1 VRSIYIDRGECLAS
15 PIGAI
20 IDNGTRSGELVASST
35 MGLTIFD
42 LFREIMSDK
51 DMKYFLL
58 SHGIKDRF
66 DGNSLA
72 LRCLL
77 LLIDLSGVLRF
88 EVNSDEDEAV
98 QETSRKFSHFG
109 ENKIFLQRSKNFF

>member
-1 VRSIYIDRGECLAS
+1 MRSIYIDRGECLAS
-15 PIGAI
+15 PIGET

-42 LFREIMSDK
+42 LFREIMTEK

-58 SHGIKDRF
+58 SHGIKDRY

-77 LLIDLSGVLRF
+77 LLMDLSGCLRF
-88 EVNSDEDEAV
+88 EVDEEDEAV
-98 QETSRKFSHFG
+98 QEKVRKSFILTLLG
-109 ENKIFLQRSKNFF
+109 KVTN

>member
-1 VRSIYIDRGECLAS
+1 
-15 PIGAI
+15 
-20 IDNGTRSGELVASST
+20 

-42 LFREIMSDK
+42 LFREIMSEK

-58 SHGIKDRF
+58 SHGIKERF

-77 LLIDLSGVLRF
+77 LLMDLSGFLRF
-88 EVNSDEDEAV
+88 EVNSEEDEAV
-98 QETSRKFSHFG
+98 QERVGILFILSKIEFFLRKAKNCF
-109 ENKIFLQRSKNFF
+109 NLQEFTQFRNS